1 MIAVVAQ
8 HSGPLSFVY
17 GGNSDELQL
26 LDASGVVL
34 AAQDLPTEVEFF
46 TVGAD
51 TDLIVTPDG
60 GVLVPY
66 GNENNN
72 VSGGPFAGVL
82 RFNADLT
89 PDATLPA
96 APPPAG
102 LPAVKDV
109 RGAAMPDGSVVFAA
123 PLDPGP
129 GGVVLKMQP
138 DGSYDASFGGGG
150 LLTVPEAGAPVAEP
164 DGKFLIA
171 GKSADGKTVVVRRFN
186 ADGTADASFGDGAAF
201 TLDLTSLGGAAGE
214 VSAQLSPDGTS
225 LYVATSATAANSN
238 ATQVGGTAPRVGVLV
253 RLNL

>member
-1 MIAVVAQ
+1 
-8 HSGPLSFVY
+8 
-17 GGNSDELQL
+17 
-26 LDASGVVL
+26 
-34 AAQDLPTEVEFF
+34 
-46 TVGAD
+46 
-51 TDLIVTPDG
+51 
-60 GVLVPY
+60 
-66 GNENNN
+66 
-72 VSGGPFAGVL
+72 
-82 RFNADLT
+82 
-89 PDATLPA
+89 
-96 APPPAG
+96 
-102 LPAVKDV
+102 
-109 RGAAMPDGSVVFAA
+109 
-123 PLDPGP
+123 
-129 GGVVLKMQP
+129 MQP